1 MNNRYNSLPSRRSRR
16 EFSNNPQGLPGSYA
30 GVLST
35 PFIAPAL
42 KTADTLVKGYVRQ
55 IDGISYK
62 AVLSS
67 TSIADNVIQAGG
79 ASNCAFQDG
88 DSVTLAES
96 VLTLT
101 DLKVN
106 EELCRATMLNS
117 WQEQLGPRNTADWSS
132 PEYRNFVMGQVAA
145 KTAQG
150 VENALW
156 RGSDGIFANGFLS
169 NDGTFDGDGFN
180 ASSLAGATTQTIATM
195 TAANVLQ
202 QIGLVYNKAAT
213 DKSAILS
220 KPDLKFFV
228 SNKTAALYRQAIAT
242 AGGGI
247 GIAFDT
253 AGLASGTGTTA
264 TTNGQGYNNMVT
276 NQAFGALNFLGI
288 EIAECPG
295 MFDDAIV
302 LAQTENLVVGS
313 NLTTDYTQAS
323 YIQTYLY
330 DGSDNVRV
338 TMRFGLGTVAGIAA
352 DAIVGKTF

>member
-1 MNNRYNSLPSRRSRR
+1 MNNRYNSLPTRRTRR
-16 EFSNNPQGLPGSYA
+16 QFSNNPQGLAGSYA

-62 AVLSS
+62 AVLSA
-67 TSIADNVIQAGG
+67 TTIADDVIQAGG
-79 ASNCAFQDG
+79 ASACAFSDG
-88 DSVTLAES
+88 NSVTLSES
-96 VLTLT
+96 ILTLT

-117 WQEQLGPRNTADWSS
+117 WQEQLGARNTADWSS

-150 VENALW
+150 VENNIW
-156 RGSDGIFANGFLS
+156 RGSAVFGNGFLS
-169 NDGTFDGDGFN
+169 NDGTFDATGLA
-180 ASSLAGATTQTIATM
+180 ASSLANATTQAIATM
-195 TAANVLQ
+195 TSANVLGE
-202 QIGLVYNKAAT
+202 IGKVYNKAAT
-213 DKSAILS
+213 SKSAILN

-247 GIAFDT
+247 ALTT
-253 AGLASGTGTTA
+253 AGLTSGVGVTTA
-264 TTNGQGYNNMVT
+264 GQGYNNMVT
-276 NQAFGALNFLGI
+276 NQAFTTLNFLGI

-302 LAQTENLVVGS
+302 LAQSENLVVGS
-313 NLTTDYTQAS
+313 NLGTDYTQAS

-338 TMRFGLGTVAGIAA
+338 TMRFGLGTVAGVAA

>member
-16 EFSNNPQGLPGSYA
+16 EFSNNPQGLPGTYA

-62 AVLSS
+62 AVLSA
-67 TSIADNVIQAGG
+67 TSIADDVIQAGG
-79 ASNCAFQDG
+79 GSACGFDNG
-88 DSVTLAES
+88 DSVTLSES
-96 VLTLT
+96 ILTLT

-150 VENALW
+150 VENNIW
-156 RGSDGIFANGFLS
+156 RGSGVFANGFLS
-169 NDGTFDGDGFN
+169 NDGTFDGDGFG
-180 ASSLAGATTQTIATM
+180 ASSLASATTQAIATM

-247 GIAFDT
+247 AFDT
-253 AGLASGTGTTA
+253 AGLASGVAESNT
-264 TTNGQGYNNMVT
+264 GQGYNNMVT

-313 NLTTDYTQAS
+313 NLGSDYTQAS

>member
-16 EFSNNPQGLPGSYA
+16 EFSNNPQGLPGTYA

-62 AVLSS
+62 AVLSA
-67 TSIADNVIQAGG
+67 TSIADDVIQAGG
-79 ASNCAFQDG
+79 GSACGFDNG
-88 DSVTLAES
+88 DSVTLSES
-96 VLTLT
+96 ILTLT

-150 VENALW
+150 VENNIW
-156 RGSDGIFANGFLS
+156 KGSSVFANGFLS
-169 NDGTFDGDGFN
+169 DDGVFDGTGFA
-180 ASSLAGATTQTIATM
+180 ASSLANATTQAIATM
-195 TAANVLQ
+195 TSANVLQ

-247 GIAFDT
+247 AFDT
-253 AGLASGTGTTA
+253 AGLASGVGTSNT
-264 TTNGQGYNNMVT
+264 GQGYNNMVT

-313 NLTTDYTQAS
+313 NLGSDYTQAS

>member
-1 MNNRYNSLPSRRSRR
+1 MNNRYNSLPSRRRK
-16 EFSNNPQGLPGSYA
+16 FSDNPNGLPGTYA

-62 AVLSS
+62 AVLSA
-67 TSIADNVIQAGG
+67 TTIADDVIQAGG
-79 ASNCAFQDG
+79 ASACSFADG
-88 DSVTLAES
+88 NSVTLSES

-145 KTAQG
+145 KTAAG
-150 VENALW
+150 VENAIW
-156 RGSDGIFANGFLS
+156 KGSSVFSNGFLS
-169 NDGTFDGDGFN
+169 DDGTLDSDGFA
-180 ASSLAGATTQTIATM
+180 ASSLGGATVQAISTI
-195 TAANVLQ
+195 TAGNVMD
-202 QIGLVYNKAAT
+202 QIGLVYQKAAS

-220 KPDLKFFV
+220 KQDLKFFV
-228 SNKTAALYRQAIAT
+228 SNKTAALYRQALAT
-242 AGGGI
+242 AGGSV

-253 AGLASGTGTTA
+253 AGLASGAATTA

-295 MFDDAIV
+295 MFDNAIV
-302 LAQTENLVVGS
+302 LGQTENLVVGS
-313 NLTTDYTQAS
+313 NINTDYTQAS

-338 TMRFGLGTVAGIAA
+338 TMRFGLGTVAGVAT
-352 DAIVGKTF
+352 DVIVGHTL

>member
-16 EFSNNPQGLPGSYA
+16 ELSNNPQGLPGTYA

-55 IDGISYK
+55 IDGISFK
-62 AVLSS
+62 AVLSA
-67 TSIADNVIQAGG
+67 TSIADDVIQVGG
-79 ASNCAFQDG
+79 ASNCAFDDG
-88 DSVTLAES
+88 NSVTLSES
-96 VLTLT
+96 ILTLT

-145 KTAQG
+145 KTAAG
-150 VENALW
+150 VENAIW
-156 RGSDGIFANGFLS
+156 KGSNGVFANGFLS
-169 NDGTFDGDGFN
+169 SDGVFDDDGLA
-180 ASSLAGATTQTIATM
+180 ASSLANATTQAIAAM

-247 GIAFDT
+247 AFDT
-253 AGLASGTGTTA
+253 AGLASGAA
-264 TTNGQGYNNMVT
+264 TTTTGQGYNNMVT

-302 LAQTENLVVGS
+302 LAQTENLIVGS
-313 NLTTDYTQAS
+313 NLSTDYTEAS

>member
-1 MNNRYNSLPSRRSRR
+1 MNNRYNSLPSRSSRR
-16 EFSNNPQGLPGSYA
+16 QFSNNPQGLAGSYA

-62 AVLSS
+62 AVLSA

-79 ASNCAFQDG
+79 ASACAFSDG
-88 DSVTLAES
+88 DSVTLSES
-96 VLTLT
+96 ILTLT

-117 WQEQLGPRNTADWSS
+117 WQQQLGPRNSADWSS

-150 VENALW
+150 VENNIW
-156 RGSDGIFANGFLS
+156 KGSSVFANGFLS
-169 NDGTFDGDGFN
+169 SNGTFGTTGFN
-180 ASSLAGATTQTIATM
+180 LSSLANATTQAIAAM
-195 TAANVLQ
+195 TASNVLQ

-247 GIAFDT
+247 AGTFDSAT
-253 AGLASGTGTTA
+253 VPTTA

-276 NQAFGALNFLGI
+276 NQAFTTLNFLGI
-288 EIAECPG
+288 QIAECPG

-302 LAQTENLVVGS
+302 LAQSENLVVGS
-313 NLTTDYTQAS
+313 NMGTDYTQAS

-338 TMRFGLGTVAGIAA
+338 TMRFGLGTVAGIAT
-352 DAIVGKTF
+352 DVIVGKTF